1 MKLELTEQEF
11 EYLAYL
17 INIGARDIIAGEPTR
32 YDKQAMKVTT
42 KILNKLKAQGLSAQ

>member
-17 INIGARDIIAGEPTR
+17 INIGARDILNEGPTR
-32 YDKQAMKVTT
+32 YERQALKVTIE
-42 KILNKLKAQGLSAQ
+42 ILDKLKAQKISAQ